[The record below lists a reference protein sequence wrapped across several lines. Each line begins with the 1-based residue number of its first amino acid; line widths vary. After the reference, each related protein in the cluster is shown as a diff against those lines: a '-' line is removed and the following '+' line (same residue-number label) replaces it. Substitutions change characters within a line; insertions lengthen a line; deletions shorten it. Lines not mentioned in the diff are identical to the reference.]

1 MKVLVTGAT
10 GFLGQHVVALLK
22 DAHEVVAACRRPEAA
37 AHLGVETR
45 AFDLGAPDSLRSAV
59 EGVAAVVHAAGSVS
73 HRQAD
78 AGRMWAEHVAGT
90 EALLT
95 AARAAGV
102 RRFVHLSSS
111 GTVWVSPDS
120 PSPRDESAPDVT
132 QTVATWPYYRCKKIS
147 EEAALSQHEPGVFEV
162 ICLNP
167 SLLLGPGDRPGG
179 QSTAPVR
186 ALLEGSLPL
195 VPGGTVAFVDVRDVA
210 EAVSRALTRGPG
222 GQPLLLNAANW
233 SWKDFYDRL
242 ARTAGREGPVGR
254 LPARSTQKLLSWLPK
269 LGERDGFGL
278 DTRISREE
286 LELASHHWSVDASR
300 ARRELGW
307 RPRDPLQTLADTVAD
322 LEQPRWSSWA
332 SRDGASLRG

>member
-10 GFLGQHVVALLK
+10 GFLGQHVVALLR

-45 AFDLGAPDSLRSAV
+45 AFDLGAPESITAAV
-59 EGVAAVVHAAGSVS
+59 AGVEVVVHAAGSVS
-73 HRQAD
+73 HASAD

-102 RRFVHLSSS
+102 KRFVHLSSS
-111 GTVWVSPDS
+111 GTVWVSADS
-120 PSPRDESAPDVT
+120 AEARDESAPDVT
-132 QTVATWPYYRCKKIS
+132 QTVATWPYYRAKKIA
-147 EEAALSQHEPGVFEV
+147 EESALSQHEPGVFEV

-179 QSTAPVR
+179 QSTASVR
-186 ALLEGSLPL
+186 TFLEGTVPL

-233 SWKDFYDRL
+233 SWKELYDRL
-242 ARTAGREGPVGR
+242 GRIAGKEGPLAS
-254 LPARSTQKLLSWLPK
+254 LPAKGTRSLLSWLPK
-269 LGERDGFGL
+269 LGERGGFGL

-286 LELASHHWSVDASR
+286 LELASHHWSVDASK
-300 ARRELGW
+300 ARRELSW
-307 RPRDPLQTLADTVAD
+307 RPRDPLETLVDTVAD
-322 LEQPRWSSWA
+322 LQKPRWSGWA
-332 SRDGASLRG
+332 VEDGATPRA